1 MLSIVKNEIEAATG
15 GTIGDLDWDNIINTA
30 ITTTPDII
38 NAANSGKQTNTQS
51 NSNGTI
57 VGGDPATVTPG
68 TRPLYPNSS
77 KSTSDYLPWILG
89 GAAVLLLVMMMSNNN
104 KK

>member
-1 MLSIVKNEIEAATG
+1 MQTIVNNEIKAATG
-15 GTIGDLDWDNIINTA
+15 VGDLDWDSIINTA

-38 NAANSGKQTNTQS
+38 NAANSGKQNNS
-51 NSNGTI
+51 NSGSGSTV

-68 TRPLYPNSS
+68 TRPLNTTSS
-77 KSTSDYLPWILG
+77 KSTADYLPWILG
-89 GAAVLLLVMMMSNNN
+89 GAAVLLLFVMMSQQKS